1 MFYVEITGDLITAK
15 GEGPFKTDEQ
25 IGVSEAIYDAL
36 TNLPA
41 NYVEDSGEIVSVE
54 PLPIPES
61 DLAPAQQRENEYETN
76 SLIEWE
82 GENITVDQAN
92 IIFLR
97 YFAESN
103 PKAGEIQALI
113 TAAKESIRQ
122 MYPDGEE

>member
-61 DLAPAQQRENEYETN
+61 DLAPAQQREHEYETN
-76 SLIEWE
+76 PLIKWE
-82 GENITVDQAN
+82 GENVTVDQAN
-92 IIFLR
+92 TVYLR
-97 YFAESN
+97 YFAENN
-103 PKAGEIQALI
+103 PKAEAIRPLI
-113 TAAKESIRQ
+113 IAAKQSIRQ
-122 MYPDGEE
+122 MYPDEGE